1 MAATRFELDPD
12 RSQVSIDGSSSLHP
26 IRARAAGLEGWVT
39 VSLVASG
46 VAARPSVAGEV
57 RLALD
62 RLASGNPVVDAETR
76 RRIDVRHHP
85 ELVGTVT
92 GGRRLAPDRL
102 ALDGEI
108 AFRGEVQAVSGE
120 LVVERD
126 GDDLRLSGEQTFD
139 VRSWGLQPPR
149 LGLLRVHPE
158 VTVRLEA
165 VAVPVGA

>member
-1 MAATRFELDPD
+1 PA
-12 RSQVSIDGSSSLHP
+12 
-26 IRARAAGLEGWVT
+26 
-39 VSLVASG
+39 
-46 VAARPSVAGEV
+46 VAGEV

-92 GGRRLAPDRL
+92 GGRRVAPDRL

-108 AFRGEVQAVSGE
+108 AFRGEVQAVTGE

-126 GDDLRLSGEQTFD
+126 GDDLHLSGEQTFD

-165 VAVPVGA
+165 VAVAIDA